1 MVTSCGKSFPE
12 VVLFIGA
19 GATAQ
24 LGMPQTDLQTKI
36 LRALASHNPSDSLED
51 ILADSRPKKFSV

>member
-1 MVTSCGKSFPE
+1 MLMVTSCGKSFPE

-24 LGMPQTDLQTKI
+24 LGMPQTDCR
-36 LRALASHNPSDSLED
+36 LR
-51 ILADSRPKKFSV
+51 FSVR